1 MWLANLGHVAILF
14 TREEKC
20 PFLRNGSDGMH
31 EEPPDGFQ
39 AALCFFKAFQKP
51 CTACSNDFLI
61 CGRRWHCRGASAGI
75 VAAVVDAISQFT
87 SLPKC
92 SGKSRRSP
100 LFLFAAEKETK
111 AFGRKKITRTVSSSI
126 TLTNAVKGYR
136 E

>member
-31 EEPPDGFQ
+31 EDPPDGFQ